1 VRNRVATTVFLKCTR
16 ILLRADS
23 GFACEAADGA
33 NKVAYLFGL
42 ARNERLVAGL
52 ETTMARAARQSQ
64 LAGKPLRRF

>member
-1 VRNRVATTVFLKCTR
+1 LEVRNRVATTVFLKCTR

-42 ARNERLVAGL
+42 ARNERALGN
-52 ETTMARAARQSQ
+52 MS
-64 LAGKPLRRF
+64 